1 MSSSTSSSRQEL
13 KVVILVL
20 AVLLGVEIAIR
31 SLGAGF
37 SEDFRYL
44 HKIPGRA
51 ETMSKSKDFRIL
63 VIGNSLTN
71 CGFNSQDFKME
82 MDSMGAGP
90 LHVEVVA
97 LNGASVCEWSWLLKS
112 YFWDRNRYPDMV
124 IVNGSGK
131 WQDENPRLHRLPLYI
146 DTTDILP
153 LLREDITEFGHQMEF
168 LQSYALRSYA
178 NKARVRFRV
187 LSAIVPHYEAGME
200 EGNKAAQPSK
210 HANGKIE
217 TPKWTY
223 RQITRLVNGASRRH
237 IPVILVDM
245 PKERLYDIQADF
257 LDAARSAGAEVIDC
271 RDASSMLKGRFVDGH
286 HMDESGA
293 SIFSRELARRLWA
306 QFPHLFG
313 RPGTRSPP
321 IKRSNPN

>member
-1 MSSSTSSSRQEL
+1 L
-13 KVVILVL
+13 KVVIFVL

-37 SEDFRYL
+37 SAELRYL
-44 HKIPGRA
+44 HAVPNRA
-51 ETMSKSKDFRIL
+51 KTMSQSKDFRIL
-63 VIGNSLTN
+63 VLGNSLTN
-71 CGFNSQDFKME
+71 CGFNPRDFKME
-82 MDSMGAGP
+82 MDSMGAGAF
-90 LHVEVVA
+90 HVEIVA

-112 YFWDRNRYPDMV
+112 YFWDHNRYPDLV

-131 WQDENPRLHRLPLYI
+131 WQDEKDPKLERLALYM
-146 DTTDILP
+146 DTADILP
-153 LLREDITEFGHQMEF
+153 LFSEDVTQFGHQMEF

-210 HANGKIE
+210 HATGKIE
-217 TPKWTY
+217 APKWTY
-223 RQITRLVNGASRRH
+223 RQMTRLVNGASQRH

-245 PKERLYDIQADF
+245 PKERLYDLQADF
-257 LDAARSAGAEVIDC
+257 PGAARSAGAEVVDC
-271 RDASSMLKGRFVDGH
+271 RDASSMLRGRFVDGH

-306 QFPHLFG
+306 QFPHLLG
-313 RPGTRSPP
+313 RPGTNSPP